1 MTWATLHITCLLIMT
16 CISLVG
22 GVHLVRAGVATI
34 PDAFI
39 LFVIGPLMGSM
50 VAAIIFVYAY

>member
-1 MTWATLHITCLLIMT
+1 MTWATLHITCLLIMAFV
-16 CISLVG
+16 SVVG

-39 LFVIGPLMGSM
+39 LFVIGPMMGSM
-50 VAAIIFVYAY
+50 VAAIIFYYAY